1 MEASP
6 RVERTVLVLERQP
19 QVKNFTA
26 VWRDTQYA
34 AEDDLI
40 ALDLLAVVRFKGV
53 TRPTV
58 FLGLDFGDGS
68 RVQMLQRTDGGIWS
82 LRWASAYTG
91 C

>member
-6 RVERTVLVLERQP
+6 KVERTLLVLERLP
-19 QVKNFTA
+19 KVKRFTA

-34 AEDDLI
+34 TEDDLI
-40 ALDLLAVVRFKGV
+40 AVDLLGVVRLHGV
-53 TRPTV
+53 NRPTV